1 MHMDVD
7 GAGPQQTSSSV
18 AAAAGSGRGVLQ
30 KVAIAVA
37 PVQAGMQKTGVN
49 VGVPSFFFFLQ
60 ISSHLLWCKYA
71 DTNLA
76 CRPTPPCSLPY
87 THVYHRPQTWL

>member
-7 GAGPQQTSSSV
+7 GTGPQQTSSSV

-37 PVQAGMQKTGVN
+37 PVQAGMQKMGTV
-49 VGVPSFFFFLQ
+49 VGVLDFFF
-60 ISSHLLWCKYA
+60 HLYCL
-71 DTNLA
+71 
-76 CRPTPPCSLPY
+76 
-87 THVYHRPQTWL
+87 

>member
-37 PVQAGMQKTGVN
+37 PIQAGMHKAGTN
-49 VGVPSFFFFLQ
+49 VGALGFHSFLQ
-60 ISSHLLWCKYA
+60 ISSVLSVVQMH
-71 DTNLA
+71 
-76 CRPTPPCSLPY
+76 
-87 THVYHRPQTWL
+87 

>member
-30 KVAIAVA
+30 KVAVA
-37 PVQAGMQKTGVN
+37 PVQAGMQKAGTI
-49 VGVPSFFFFLQ
+49 VGALDFFFLFFFLFANYFLCLVR
-60 ISSHLLWCKYA
+60 I
-71 DTNLA
+71 D
-76 CRPTPPCSLPY
+76 
-87 THVYHRPQTWL
+87 

>member
-37 PVQAGMQKTGVN
+37 PIQAGMQKAGTN
-49 VGVPSFFFFLQ
+49 VGALGFIFFLQ
-60 ISSHLLWCKYA
+60 TSSHTRTFCGA
-71 DTNLA
+71 DAL
-76 CRPTPPCSLPY
+76 TPI
-87 THVYHRPQTWL
+87 

>member
-30 KVAIAVA
+30 KVAVVVA
-37 PVQAGMQKTGVN
+37 PGQMGMQKAGAV
-49 VGVPSFFFFLQ
+49 VGALDF
-60 ISSHLLWCKYA
+60 ISYVLSPVRMH
-71 DTNLA
+71 
-76 CRPTPPCSLPY
+76 
-87 THVYHRPQTWL
+87 

>member
-37 PVQAGMQKTGVN
+37 PIQAGMQKAGTN
-49 VGVPSFFFFLQ
+49 VGALGFNFFFCRFLP
-60 ISSHLLWCKYA
+60 HTRTFCGA
-71 DTNLA
+71 DVL
-76 CRPTPPCSLPY
+76 TPI
-87 THVYHRPQTWL
+87 